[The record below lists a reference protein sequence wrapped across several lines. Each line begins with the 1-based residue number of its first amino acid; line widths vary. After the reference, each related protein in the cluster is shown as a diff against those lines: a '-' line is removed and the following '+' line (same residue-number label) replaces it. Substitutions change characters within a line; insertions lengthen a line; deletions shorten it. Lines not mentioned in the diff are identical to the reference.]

1 MVGICR
7 MWHRLLCFLL
17 LAFLML
23 LPHGLLAQIKVD
35 TLVDSQQAWEEHQ
48 LRVEVLVT
56 HPSNKIVDIG
66 SFRYENRSIRV
77 ELVKEEKIGFDELVS
92 IYAFQLPGKPAG
104 LYWLSPVEVSVHGVV
119 YRSVPVSYD
128 VVSTSPSRESG
139 NKKIRPSAGAG
150 SAGAGS
156 AGATA
161 VRTNSKPLSL
171 QAYVDAP
178 MPIFPG
184 QRVRLVYRYL
194 FSSNI
199 DLTEEELPMLEAKGL
214 KKIGDIQVQ
223 EIQRNKVSIHEIS
236 QQVEAEE
243 PGEYVY
249 GPSYV
254 EGFAYAPGAFGQK
267 VYMQPKLRGEAPEV
281 VVTVIALPKEG
292 KVTGFKGAIGQFSI
306 KSELLSSSRIAV
318 GDVIRIV
325 VTISGKGE
333 MSSVELPE
341 LLCQP
346 GFSGLFQLSNRP
358 IVGALTDEGKRFDL
372 ELRPLSG
379 QVVEVPAIAFTYFN
393 PESRVYEVAS
403 SSPLSLEVRAA
414 KLPAAQPP
422 PAALQP

>member
-1 MVGICR
+1 MVGMCLA
-7 MWHRLLCFLL
+7 WHTLLCFLL
-17 LAFLML
+17 LAPM
-23 LPHGLLAQIKVD
+23 GLWGQIKVD
-35 TLVDSQQAWEEHQ
+35 ALVDSQQAWEEHQ

-56 HPSNKIVDIG
+56 HPSNKIVDVG

-77 ELVKEEKIGFDELVS
+77 ELVKEEKIGFDDLVS

-104 LYWLSPVEVSVHGVV
+104 LYWLSPVEVNVHGVS
-119 YRSVPVSYD
+119 YRSVPVSYN
-128 VVSTSPSRESG
+128 VVSTSPSRENG
-139 NKKIRPSAGAG
+139 NKKFRPSTGAGA
-150 SAGAGS
+150 AA
-156 AGATA
+156 AQATA
-161 VRTNSKPLSL
+161 GRTNSKPLSL

-178 MPIFPG
+178 MPLFPG
-184 QRVRLVYRYL
+184 QRARLVYRYL

-199 DLTEEELPMLEAKGL
+199 DLTTEELPMIEAKGL
-214 KKIGDIQVQ
+214 KKIGDLQVQ

-254 EGFAYAPGAFGQK
+254 EGFAYVPGAFGQK

-281 VVTVIALPKEG
+281 VVTVVALPQEG
-292 KVTGFKGAIGQFSI
+292 KMIGFKGAIGQFSI
-306 KSELLSSSRIAV
+306 KSELLSPSSIAV
-318 GDVIRIV
+318 GDVIRV
-325 VTISGKGE
+325 AVTILGKGE
-333 MSSVELPE
+333 MSSVELPD

-358 IVGALTDEGKRFDL
+358 IVGALTGEGKRFDL

-379 QVVEVPAIAFTYFN
+379 QLVEVPAIAFTYFN

-403 SSPLSLEVRAA
+403 SLPLFLEVRAA
-414 KLPAAQPP
+414 KLPAVQPP
-422 PAALQP
+422 AAALQPYI